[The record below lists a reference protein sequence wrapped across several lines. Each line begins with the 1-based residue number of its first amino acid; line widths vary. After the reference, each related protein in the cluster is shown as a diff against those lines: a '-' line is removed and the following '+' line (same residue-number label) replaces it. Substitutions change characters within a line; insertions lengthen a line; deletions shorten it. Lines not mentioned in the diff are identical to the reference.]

1 MRIPLGLACAL
12 VLAGAG
18 CTRTVEPDPVPEFL
32 ITPIVIERVDVRV
45 LETSPPQAVA
55 HVEGVIGDGCS
66 ELNSQR
72 QVRDGNTV
80 TITVL
85 GQRPPHAI
93 CTQIAKI
100 YREDIP
106 LEGVFPPGQYVLNVN
121 GVARTFS
128 TQ

>member
-1 MRIPLGLACAL
+1 MRIPLGLAGAFAL
-12 VLAGAG
+12 VLAGSG
-18 CTRTVEPDPVPEFL
+18 CAVEPDPVPQFL

-45 LETSPPQAVA
+45 LETSPPQATA

-80 TITVL
+80 TITEL

-121 GVARTFS
+121 AVARTFS

>member
-12 VLAGAG
+12 VLSGAG

-66 ELNSQR
+66 ALNSQR

-106 LEGVFPPGQYVLNVN
+106 LE
-121 GVARTFS
+121 
-128 TQ
+128 